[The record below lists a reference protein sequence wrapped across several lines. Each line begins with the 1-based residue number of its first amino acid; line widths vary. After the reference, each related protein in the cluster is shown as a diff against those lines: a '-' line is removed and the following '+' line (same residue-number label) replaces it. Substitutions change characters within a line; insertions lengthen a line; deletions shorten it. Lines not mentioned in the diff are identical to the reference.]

1 MNTTKLVNIEVR
13 EFLESLV
20 YSLDVKRFPNGSIL
34 KARVH
39 LEKSELYCSIDTA
52 RELRHIICNNRSIDG
67 FYNIANLVKAR
78 GHLRLKS
85 TDISTE
91 DPVLGVPSI
100 SLSGELFLD
109 EEIKINEL
117 LKIAPFVEHIANN
130 QYSINVEEI

>member
-1 MNTTKLVNIEVR
+1 MNTNKVINIEVR

-20 YSLDVKRFPNGSIL
+20 YSLDVKRFPDGSIL
-34 KARVH
+34 KARVY
-39 LEKSELYCSIDTA
+39 LEKSELCCSFDIA
-52 RELRHIICNNRSIDG
+52 RELRQILCKDWYIDG

-78 GHLRLKS
+78 GHLHLGT

-117 LKIAPFVEHIANN
+117 LKIAPFVEHVADN
-130 QYSINVEEI
+130 QYSLNVEEI

>member
-1 MNTTKLVNIEVR
+1 MNTTKVINIEVR

-20 YSLDVKRFPNGSIL
+20 YSLDVKRFPDGSIL

-52 RELRHIICNNRSIDG
+52 RELRHILCNNRSIDG

-78 GHLRLKS
+78 GHLRLGA
-85 TDISTE
+85 TDISTWNP
-91 DPVLGVPSI
+91 DLSDPSI

-117 LKIAPFVEHIANN
+117 LSIAPFVEHVAKN
-130 QYSINVEEI
+130 QYSLNVQEI